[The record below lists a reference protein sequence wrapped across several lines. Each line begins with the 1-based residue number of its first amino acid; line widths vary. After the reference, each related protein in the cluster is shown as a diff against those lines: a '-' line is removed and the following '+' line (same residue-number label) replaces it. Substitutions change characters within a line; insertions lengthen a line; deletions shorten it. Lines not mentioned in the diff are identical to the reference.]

1 MVCFPRAMMNSVLRR
16 GLSTLRAQERD
27 WSSFSFPPVPLASA
41 SGTSNIGRPSML
53 ELSSTYKNLVLDVF
67 IRLLE
72 MAAPFRKAAA
82 VYRRTGAE
90 LNSANELPRGWA
102 LV

>member
-1 MVCFPRAMMNSVLRR
+1 
-16 GLSTLRAQERD
+16 
-27 WSSFSFPPVPLASA
+27 
-41 SGTSNIGRPSML
+41 ML

-72 MAAPFRKAAA
+72 MAAPFRKAAT